1 MLALTE
7 RPAKSLGCDTL
18 AQWKTLAWGIITFTN
33 GLCPKGPGQS
43 YPKYLDMK
51 TYLVYPPGC
60 RRPLYRGGVQGMYS
74 LASNHLPGLGGARIV
89 GLY

>member
-51 TYLVYPPGC
+51 TYLVYLPAVAAPSTDGG
-60 RRPLYRGGVQGMYS
+60 YRGCT
-74 LASNHLPGLGGARIV
+74 H
-89 GLY
+89 